1 MKTKLDEIFETYDD
15 YRDYIPDKEYRWK
28 EIEMF
33 SKHKIKSLR
42 ERFKWFKKLDKNKT
56 FILLQKTPRLFDD
69 REAWIAHHQYT
80 GYYKE
85 DVVGYKYYA
94 HKYNAIECRNNNK
107 FDTYT
112 IIKEILLK
120 DGDLFTC
127 GIYIANTHH
136 KDELGDF
143 EEYYFKNEFFPYHSH
158 NDGEEIKYEISEDDY
173 NTIRESINKLSSNIV
188 DDNTFEYTCTT
199 IEPYE
204 QETIDIFKEYINTFN
219 NIYNKYD
226 KQ

>member
-42 ERFKWFKKLDKNKT
+42 ERFDWFKKLDKNKT
-56 FILLQKTPRLFDD
+56 FILLQKTPELFHD
-69 REAWIAHHQYT
+69 REACIAHHQYT
-80 GYYKE
+80 GYYTE

-94 HKYNAIECRNNNK
+94 HKYHFNK
-107 FDTYT
+107 SSMSPELEQYS

-120 DGDLFTC
+120 DGSVFTC
-127 GIYIANTHH
+127 GIYTYNAHNKH
-136 KDELGDF
+136 ELGDF
-143 EEYYFKNEFFPYHSH
+143 EEYHFKNEFFPYPSH
-158 NDGEEIKYEISEDDY
+158 NDDEEIKYEISEDDY
-173 NTIRESINKLSSNIV
+173 NTIKESINKLSSNVV

-199 IEPYE
+199 ISTDEKE
-204 QETIDIFKEYINTFN
+204 MVEVFKEYINTFN
-219 NIYNKYD
+219 TIYNKYD

>member
-1 MKTKLDEIFETYDD
+1 METKLDEIFETYDD

-69 REAWIAHHQYT
+69 REARIAHHQYT

-85 DVVGYKYYA
+85 DVIGYKYYA
-94 HKYNAIECRNNNK
+94 HKYSAVECRSNNK

-112 IIKEILLK
+112 IIREIILN
-120 DGDLFTC
+120 DGSVFTC
-127 GIYIANTHH
+127 GIYITNEHY

-143 EEYYFKNEFFPYHSH
+143 EEYYFKNEFFPYPSH
-158 NDGEEIKYEISEDDY
+158 DNDKEIKYEISEDEY
-173 NTIRESINKLSSNIV
+173 NTIKESINKLSSNVV

-199 IEPYE
+199 IRPDEKE
-204 QETIDIFKEYINTFN
+204 IVDIFKGYINTFN
-219 NIYNKYD
+219 TIYNKYD